1 MTPRLQWSVLG
12 VSVLTFAIFALT
24 APGGGFEEAERAFM
38 LSLRDA
44 ENPVLLR
51 GPNWLSYFM
60 QNITA
65 LGGWPILTV
74 LAVTLSGAFA
84 LTRRWPMLVI
94 LLAVVLGESIIT
106 GLLKSLF
113 DRERPD
119 FIPHL
124 IYSSSASFPSGHA
137 ASASAVYLTFGF
149 AIASLMTR
157 KVLRYYSLG
166 AALLIIFLIG
176 VSRVYLGVH
185 YPSDVV
191 AGWCVGA
198 AWASTVWL
206 VADRL
211 RRC

>member
-1 MTPRLQWSVLG
+1 MTPRLQQSVLG
-12 VSVLTFAIFALT
+12 ASVLIFIILALT
-24 APGGGFEEAERAFM
+24 APGGGFEEAERALM

-44 ENPVLLR
+44 ENPALLR
-51 GPNWLSYFM
+51 GPDWLSYFM

-65 LGGWPILTV
+65 LGGWPLLTV

-94 LLAVVLGESIIT
+94 LLGVMLGESIIT
-106 GLLKSLF
+106 GLLKDLF

-137 ASASAVYLTFGF
+137 ASAAAVYLTFGF
-149 AIASLMTR
+149 AIANLMAR
-157 KVLRYYSLG
+157 KVLRYYALG
-166 AALLIIFLIG
+166 AALLIAFLIG

-185 YPSDVV
+185 YPTDVV
-191 AGWCVGA
+191 AGWCIGA
-198 AWASTVWL
+198 AWASTIWL
-206 VADRL
+206 IAGRW
-211 RRC
+211 RR